1 MTKGIAG
8 KNAQK
13 NVQPTKKDNHNP
25 YNTRIPGESLGAKH
39 VRSP

>member
-13 NVQPTKKDNHNP
+13 NVQPTKNNNHNP
-25 YNTRIPGESLGAKH
+25 YNTRIPRES
-39 VRSP
+39 